1 MEILGVF
8 ILLGIIFILYLAS
21 SYENNHD
28 RQMRRIKECQED
40 RRKDNNEIITPENI
54 SNYSENLSSTNINK
68 DLPSE
73 ENLKLTEEEKEN
85 LRTWIAGPK
94 KYRGGIKDAYLKA
107 YESGNP
113 KDLPKRARR
122 KWTQWIYLSKRSSGI
137 NTAKTDT
144 SYPRRGK
151 RGGRYYLVK
160 SKITGKYYRQYY

>member
-1 MEILGVF
+1 MEIFIFLIVV
-8 ILLGIIFILYLAS
+8 ILLLYFGFF
-21 SYENNHD
+21 YESNHA
-28 RQMRRIKECQED
+28 RHMRRIRECRED
-40 RRKDNNEIITPENI
+40 WRKK
-54 SNYSENLSSTNINK
+54 SENLSSTNINK

-94 KYRGGIKDAYLKA
+94 KYRVGIKDAYLKA

-144 SYPRRGK
+144 SYPHRGK